1 METYFLTYA
10 DSKFRKFQELD
21 ETFAKEEGFDHVIS
35 KTKEDILNSDLYEN
49 YSHIIDYKPG
59 YGDGYFLWK
68 PYIILETLKSMNN
81 GDVLVY
87 SDCGDKLSHGIKDF
101 VIDQIKP
108 IGYILIKNYHLHST
122 WTKRDC
128 FYYMNCDSPEY
139 WNSRQ
144 LEAGFVAFIKN
155 NENIKF
161 VEEWLNYSKDENII
175 VTKEN
180 VCGLNNLPGY
190 ADHRHDQSILTNL
203 CIKYKMRTI
212 DINFVSGKLIYYNYY
227 KV

>member
-1 METYFLTYA
+1 
-10 DSKFRKFQELD
+10 
-21 ETFAKEEGFDHVIS
+21 
-35 KTKEDILNSDLYEN
+35 
-49 YSHIIDYKPG
+49 
-59 YGDGYFLWK
+59 
-68 PYIILETLKSMNN
+68 
-81 GDVLVY
+81 
-87 SDCGDKLSHGIKDF
+87 
-101 VIDQIKP
+101 
-108 IGYILIKNYHLHST
+108 
-122 WTKRDC
+122 
-128 FYYMNCDSPEY
+128 MNCDSPEY

-212 DINFVSGKLIYYNYY
+212 DINFVSGKLIYYNYHR
-227 KV
+227 V